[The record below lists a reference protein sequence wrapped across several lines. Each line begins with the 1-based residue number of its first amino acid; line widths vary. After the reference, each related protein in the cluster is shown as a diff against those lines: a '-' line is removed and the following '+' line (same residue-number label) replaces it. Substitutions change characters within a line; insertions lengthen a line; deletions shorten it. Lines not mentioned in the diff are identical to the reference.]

1 MTFKKLEPWRKTL
14 YTIWLAQFIAMMGMS
29 LVVPFLPFYIRDL
42 GVSDPDEVARWS
54 GLVFSGPF
62 FLSFF
67 ILPVWGYLGDKYG
80 RKLMVVRAVFGLA
93 VSQALIGL
101 SQNVEMLFFFR
112 MFQGAISGFI
122 AASLALVAAN
132 TPTEK
137 AGYAIGLLQ
146 TATAS
151 GNIIGPLVGG
161 SLADAFG
168 YRPLFFIVAALC
180 TVAGILVVRS
190 VREDPATRGSAAEQ
204 RSLFAN
210 YGYAF
215 RSHPIRIALLVI
227 FMSQVAMLMIQ
238 PVFALYIEQLAPGQ
252 TLIATLAGAIFS
264 IAGFFM
270 VVSSP
275 WWGRRNDVKS
285 YKKNLM
291 MAVSGAAL
299 AYALQGL
306 AASPYHLLPLR
317 ALQGF
322 CMGGVLPTLYSYIS
336 KHADVAR
343 RGAIMGIAS
352 SFHVLANMVGPTAGG
367 QIAASMG
374 IRQNFFITGSI
385 LALTALFV
393 SLFFVDLR
401 GTPASVA
408 DTGIDTRIPEETA

>member
-42 GVSDPDEVARWS
+42 GVSNPDEVARWS

-67 ILPVWGYLGDKYG
+67 IIPIWGYLGDKYG
-80 RKLMVVRAVFGLA
+80 RKLMVVRAIFGLA

-101 SQNVEMLFFFR
+101 AQNVEMLFFFR

-122 AASLALVAAN
+122 AASLALVSAN
-132 TPTEK
+132 TPTK
-137 AGYAIGLLQ
+137 RAGYAIGLLQ

-168 YRPLFFIVAALC
+168 YRPLFFVVAGICAA
-180 TVAGILVVRS
+180 AGILVIRL
-190 VREDPATRGSAAEQ
+190 VREDPKSRGTREQ
-204 RSLFAN
+204 QQSLFAN
-210 YGYAF
+210 YGFAF
-215 RSHPIRIALLVI
+215 KSHPIRLALIVI
-227 FMSQVAMLMIQ
+227 FFSQVAMLMIQ
-238 PVFALYIEQLAPGQ
+238 PIFALYIEELAPSQ

-275 WWGRRNDVKS
+275 WWGKRNDIKS
-285 YKKNLM
+285 YRKNLII
-291 MAVSGAAL
+291 AISGAAV
-299 AYALQGL
+299 AYTLQGL
-306 AASPYHLLPLR
+306 ATSPYHLLPLR

-322 CMGGVLPTLYSYIS
+322 CMGGILPTLYSYIT
-336 KHADVAR
+336 KHSDLVR

-352 SFHVLANMVGPTAGG
+352 SFHMLANMVGPTIGG
-367 QIAASMG
+367 QIAATLG
-374 IRQNFFITGSI
+374 IRQNFFITGAI
-385 LALTALFV
+385 LAFTVLFV
-393 SLFFVDLR
+393 SLFFIDLR
-401 GTPASVA
+401 GTPAAASH
-408 DTGIDTRIPEETA
+408 DIGTPITEGTG